1 VYGPTELGKDVW
13 YAWRCSTRR
22 GYRLVALFTILTV
35 GFGTATAS
43 SVFSVAEALLVRNL
57 RFPGARQLV
66 SIELFPAVGS
76 ALYGRTAN
84 QNLLDVW
91 RHETSSMVELAGFQG
106 DIGGLRGNESAEP
119 VQVIGV
125 TTNMMALLGARS
137 RSGREFVQEDDV
149 PGANPVVI
157 LSYALSKQRFGGSGN
172 AIGQVVVINGRKC
185 LVIGVMP
192 PQFHVPLSVFESP
205 LSTPEVW
212 TTLDGF
218 ASLFSTPRGPSMP
231 IEVIGR
237 TRPGVNRLALE
248 YQLEN
253 AGAAV
258 EPALKLGGIA
268 QERVRV
274 TGLKDALARSV
285 RMPLVFLL
293 LATALLLALMCLNIT
308 NLRVADVINRER
320 EISTKVALGAPRPR
334 LLLQSVV
341 ESAVMPLIG
350 GALGFL
356 LSLAAVPRI
365 LHFGASF
372 LPPDAN
378 AVPVGVRVFVF
389 SLVLALGFG
398 VVGGVWPMLTI
409 LRRPPAEAL
418 GSQTPTGG
426 SPVGRGMRVLAVFE
440 IALAT
445 ILMMT
450 MGLSVHGFVRLTGGS
465 RGFDVRN
472 VVMGGLILPDQEYP
486 TEQDRQR
493 FALRLLDNLK
503 ADRNITSAAL
513 SSGTP
518 ILGGTVATV
527 RTPNGRS
534 IGGGVNMAVWRV
546 LGPYFTALGV
556 PIIRGTEPDFGS
568 TPSSVAVD
576 EAAAKALFGSQNP
589 VGRRILWGKPEHEG
603 IVSAV
608 VGTTDDFLINVSTGA
623 RLRSVRPHVYVSGSE
638 EMSPVIRI
646 VARAAGNDDRVLRGI
661 RESVGSIDHDLV
673 VDPLQTVQ
681 ALMSV
686 QLARERF
693 LTMVITAFAILA
705 VVVGGAGLF
714 ALMFYLTVRRRHEVA
729 VRLVLGALPGHIVVR
744 TLREGLLLTGV
755 GNGIGILG
763 AFGFYYVM
771 RSLFFGV
778 SPLDLPTLAGVIVFS
793 FVISLAASLL
803 PAARAATVDATA
815 MLLRQ
820 Q

>member
-1 VYGPTELGKDVW
+1 MYGPAEFGKDVR
-13 YAWRCSTRR
+13 YAWRRSTRR
-22 GYRLVALFTILTV
+22 GYRLVALFTVLTV

-43 SVFSVAEALLVRNL
+43 SVFSVADALLIRNL
-57 RFPGARQLV
+57 PLAAARQLV
-66 SIELFPAVGS
+66 SIELFPADGN

-106 DIGGLRGNESAEP
+106 EIGALRGNESAQP

-125 TTNMMALLGARS
+125 TTNMMDLLGVRP
-137 RSGREFVQEDDV
+137 RSGREFIEEDGA

-157 LSYALSKQRFGGSGN
+157 LSYALSKQRFGSSRSAVGR
-172 AIGQVVVINGRKC
+172 VVVINGRKC

-192 PQFHVPLSVFESP
+192 PRFHVPLSVFESP
-205 LSTPEVW
+205 LSAPEVW

-218 ASLFSTPRGPSMP
+218 GNLFSMPRAPSMP
-231 IEVIGR
+231 VEVIGR
-237 TRPGVNRLALE
+237 TRPSVKRLALE

-253 AGAAV
+253 AGAEV
-258 EPALKLGGIA
+258 EPALRRGGIA

-274 TGLKDALARSV
+274 SGLEDAVARSV

-293 LATALLLALMCLNIT
+293 LAIALLLALMCLNIT
-308 NLRVADVINRER
+308 NLRIAEIMNRER

-334 LLLQSVV
+334 LLLQSII
-341 ESAVMPLIG
+341 ETAVMPLIG

-356 LSLAAVPRI
+356 LALAIVPRI
-365 LHFGASF
+365 VHFGASF

-378 AVPVGVRVFVF
+378 AVPVGVRVFLF
-389 SLVLALGFG
+389 SLLLALGFG
-398 VVGGVWPMLTI
+398 VAGGVWPMLAI

-418 GSQTPTGG
+418 GSQTPTGR
-426 SPVGRGMRVLAVFE
+426 SPIGRGMRALAVLE

-445 ILMMT
+445 TLMVT
-450 MGLSVHGFVRLTGGS
+450 MGLSVHGFVRLTEGS

-503 ADRNITSAAL
+503 ADRYITSAAV
-513 SSGTP
+513 SSGAP
-518 ILGGTVATV
+518 ILGGTVAMV
-527 RTPNGRS
+527 RTPDGRS
-534 IGGGVNMAVWRV
+534 ISSGVSMAVWRV
-546 LGPYFTALGV
+546 LGPYFSALGV

-568 TPSSVAVD
+568 TLSSVAID
-576 EAAAKALFGSQNP
+576 EAAAKALFGSRNAM
-589 VGRRILWGKPEHEG
+589 GRRILWGKPEHEG
-603 IVSAV
+603 IVSAI
-608 VGTTDDFLINVSTGA
+608 VGNTDDFLINLSTGA
-623 RLRSVRPHVYVSGSE
+623 RLRSVQPHVYVSGSE

-646 VARAAGNDDRVLRGI
+646 VARAAGNNNRLLRGI
-661 RESVGSIDHDLV
+661 RESVGSIDHDVV
-673 VDPLQTVQ
+673 VDPLETVQ

-693 LTMVITAFAILA
+693 LTMVVTAFAILA
-705 VVVGGAGLF
+705 AMVGGAGLF
-714 ALMFYLTVRRRHEVA
+714 ALMFYLTVQRRHEIA
-729 VRLVLGALPGHIVVR
+729 VRLVLGALPGNIAVR

-763 AFGFYYVM
+763 AFAFYHVM

-778 SPLDLPTLAGVIVFS
+778 SPLDLPTLAGVIVLS
-793 FVISLAASLL
+793 SVISLAASLL

-815 MLLRQ
+815 MLLREQ
-820 Q
+820 